1 MTWVG
6 LHIVSHRTLGN
17 RDIVACIALAD
28 NLGYDGVTLNEDV
41 GHDAFALLSVAATR
55 TRRVLLGTAIT
66 NVYVR
71 TALQVAMGA
80 VTLDD
85 LSDGRAQL
93 GLSVGHHP
101 WNDLYH
107 GVGMDAPLARLRE
120 YVAYIRKA
128 VTGEQFD
135 HQGSIYTGIRA
146 RLDQVPVSARIPIH
160 IAGEGPRILALAG
173 EIADGAILNISTPW
187 YLREVAVPQLRAGAE
202 RAGRD
207 LDAIEITSVVTCCV
221 GDDRAALLR
230 DARAAF
236 MERLSGSG
244 VHIVRGQP
252 PDVRPELERLRQLIH
267 AGEPERASEE
277 LRDDVVT
284 SLIATGRADEV
295 RMELH
300 RHVEAGSTRVLV
312 APFPRTRAVIE
323 KTLQALAPDAIR
335 RG

>member
-6 LHIVSHRTLGN
+6 LHIVNHRTLRN
-17 RDIVACIALAD
+17 RDILACIVLAD

-41 GHDAFALLSVAATR
+41 GHDSFALLSVAATR
-55 TRRVLLGTAIT
+55 TQRVLLGTAIT

-93 GLSVGHHP
+93 ALSVGHHP

-128 VTGEQFD
+128 VTGEPFD
-135 HQGSIYTGIRA
+135 HEGSLYTGIRA
-146 RLDQVPVSARIPIH
+146 RLDQEPVRARLPIH

-187 YLREVAVPQLRAGAE
+187 YLREVALRQVRAGAE
-202 RAGRD
+202 RVRRD
-207 LDAIEITSVVTCCV
+207 PDAVDITSVVTCCV
-221 GDDRAALLR
+221 GEDRQTVLQN
-230 DARAAF
+230 ARAAF
-236 MERLSGSG
+236 IERLSGSG
-244 VHIVRGQP
+244 AHIMRGQP
-252 PDVRPELERLRQLIH
+252 PEVRPELERLRQMMH
-267 AGEPERASEE
+267 AGEAERASEE
-277 LRDDVVT
+277 LSDEVVT
-284 SLIATGRADEV
+284 SLIAAGTPDEV
-295 RMELH
+295 RGALQ
-300 RHVEAGSTRVLV
+300 RHFEAGSTRVLV

-323 KTLQALAPDAIR
+323 QTLQALAPDAIMCE
-335 RG
+335 

>member
-6 LHIVSHRTLGN
+6 LHIVNHRTLSN
-17 RDIVACIALAD
+17 RAILACIALAD

-41 GHDAFALLSVAATR
+41 GHDAFALLSVAAMR

-107 GVGMDAPLARLRE
+107 GVGMDTPLARLRE

-128 VTGEQFD
+128 VTGEPFNHD
-135 HQGSIYTGIRA
+135 GRIYTGIRA
-146 RLDQVPVSARIPIH
+146 RLDQEPVRPRIPIH

-187 YLREVAVPQLRAGAE
+187 YLREVALGQVRAGAE

-207 LDAIEITSVVTCCV
+207 PDAFDITSVVTCCV
-221 GDDRAALLR
+221 GDDRHAVLR
-230 DARAAF
+230 NARAAF

-244 VHIVRGQP
+244 VHILRGQP
-252 PDVRPELERLRQLIH
+252 PEVRPELERLRQMIH
-267 AGEPERASEE
+267 DGQSERASEQ
-277 LRDDVVT
+277 LSDDVVT
-284 SLIATGRADEV
+284 SLIAAGTPNEV
-295 RMELH
+295 RALLQ
-300 RHVEAGSTRVLV
+300 RHLEAGSTRVLV
-312 APFPRTRAVIE
+312 APFPRTRSVIE
-323 KTLQALAPDAIR
+323 KTLEALAPGAIV
-335 RG
+335 G